1 MKTPFLTII
10 ITTLLLIGCKDDPKR
25 STERVYLRQM
35 NVGSNMTT
43 TISGSFFVVFG
54 SFDSQS
60 KMTYKLRG
68 LGQIGGEYRFLDL
81 DLNKVSFKLDS
92 TTTTPYI
99 VVQYQNHK
107 TYDLKEDFDLLF
119 SSPAWIDYT
128 KYIITCHPDLVP
140 QQLSQVRL

>member
-1 MKTPFLTII
+1 MKTKFLTII
-10 ITTLLLIGCKDDPKR
+10 ITTLLLTACKGDPKHT
-25 STERVYLRQM
+25 TERVYLRQM

-43 TISGSFFVVFG
+43 TTSGSFFVIFG
-54 SFDSQS
+54 SYDSQS

-92 TTTTPYI
+92 TATTPYI
-99 VVQYQNHK
+99 VVQYETQK
-107 TYDLKEDFDLLF
+107 TYDLKEDFDFLF
-119 SSPAWIDYT
+119 SSPLPTDCI

-140 QQLSQVRL
+140 QQLSQVKI